1 MQLEEG
7 TLFESGTQAQLHL
20 SPPLTFAAWKQ
31 DTAVEH
37 LLTDILHSMQFRLSY
52 TLTLQH
58 SCTMALKAVL
68 TACKQYLMAYTSP
81 TKLSAIAAE
90 IYDQLYLGVFI
101 LNLAFR

>member
-1 MQLEEG
+1 
-7 TLFESGTQAQLHL
+7 
-20 SPPLTFAAWKQ
+20 
-31 DTAVEH
+31 
-37 LLTDILHSMQFRLSY
+37 
-52 TLTLQH
+52 
-58 SCTMALKAVL
+58 MALKAVL